1 MTNLLLFGNDKNMHK
16 NDIEKAE
23 LLRSLTAEQAASW
36 LLENEP
42 KNCKLINVRSWP
54 VTQQVVLG
62 KNYLKSIPHS
72 SAICYEALL
81 SIMSISTFLKAINQ
95 YLPLVSSDYALLKY
109 YLFPSLDKFSRNSKD
124 ESLIKD
130 FKITIDNNL

>member
-1 MTNLLLFGNDKNMHK
+1 MHK
-16 NDIEKAE
+16 NDIEKAQ

-42 KNCKLINVRSWP
+42 ENCKLINVRSWP

-81 SIMSISTFLKAINQ
+81 SIMSISTFLKSINQ
-95 YLPLVSSDYALLKY
+95 YLPIESSNYDLLKY
-109 YLFPSLDKFSRNSKD
+109 CLFPALDNFSRNAKD
-124 ESLIKD
+124 ERLIKN
-130 FKITIDNNL
+130 FKKTIDKNL